1 MLLLLLLILQDWE
14 QLHRILQKLQIKKGV
29 EDLRGGDFL
38 IKIQVASE
46 NPDPS
51 VRGRGS
57 FEVRRVTADV
67 KRVSLRAPRLS
78 SR

>member
-51 VRGRGS
+51 VRGWGS